1 MEFCPKCEEHMTQ
14 NDDGL
19 LSCPKCNYLKEKTD
33 KPCEECGEIECT
45 EDCKCEECKEKKGDS
60 SITID
65 KSGELGKAIAD
76 EEMRKRQNYT
86 SGYGGV
92 ANKDR
97 GKK

>member
-1 MEFCPKCEEHMTQ
+1 MEFCPECEVRLKK

-19 LSCPKCNYLKEKTD
+19 LYCLRCNYVKEKTD
-33 KPCEECGEIECT
+33 EPCKECGEIECT

-65 KSGELGKAIAD
+65 ESGELGKAIAD